1 MEFTTHSIAK
11 MSLEILL
18 GVSIKLLCD
27 NGRIHWR
34 DFVNDFVY
42 AIPGFHHLQKAAD
55 GLTRQV
61 ATEVPATQGA
71 DVRTTTAAA

>member
-42 AIPGFHHLQKAAD
+42 AIPGFHHLQLAAD

-61 ATEVPATQGA
+61 ATTVPAPQATET
-71 DVRTTTAAA
+71 RTSTAAA